1 MFNTDLKK
9 QILAAMAIAI
19 LVCSSAFVI
28 PQSGNA
34 NIPAIEATG
43 VLG

>member
-1 MFNTDLKK
+1 MFNTGLTK
-9 QILAAMAIAI
+9 QILATMAIAI
-19 LVCSSAFVI
+19 LICSSAFVI
-28 PQSGNA
+28 PQSGNV